1 MCPTWNTLGFF
12 KEASLDDVVDCLSKG
27 KDPNAKD
34 SNGLT
39 PLFWAVDLSK
49 TPEVVKVL
57 LDAGADFNTRN
68 VLGST
73 PLHWAAQF
81 SQTPEMVEVLLEAGA
96 DPNTRT
102 DAFESTPLHFAVRN
116 TKGLTQAIGAVEV
129 LLDAGADPTARNASG
144 KTAWDRIPDRIPD
157 DSLLRDL
164 LKNP

>member
-1 MCPTWNTLGFF
+1 M
-12 KEASLDDVVDCLSKG
+12 VYCLSKG

-34 SNGLT
+34 SNAGLT
-39 PLFWAVDLSK
+39 PLFWAVDLSQ
-49 TPEVVKVL
+49 TPEVVKIL

-73 PLHWAAQF
+73 PLHWAAHF
-81 SQTPEMVEVLLEAGA
+81 SRTPEMVKILLDAGA

-102 DAFESTPLHFAVRN
+102 YDFQSTPLHFAVRN
-116 TKGLTQAIGAVEV
+116 TKDQSIGVVKV
-129 LLDAGADPTARNASG
+129 LLNAGADPRIRNAAG

-157 DSLLRDL
+157 DSLLRAL